1 VASGVRLWVS
11 MYLLLRAEAHAGAG
25 AAETAAELV
34 DQSRAAALEFDD
46 VCRSPRL
53 QALSKVLQGSAKR

>member
-1 VASGVRLWVS
+1 
-11 MYLLLRAEAHAGAG
+11 MYLLLRAEAHAAAG